1 MHPNGI
7 AEGIHT
13 AVPDMLHQ
21 LLLTNWSALMQKQIF
36 QNPLFLSGQTNL
48 LPIYK
53 GFSGAGVKG
62 NAAANQGCAL
72 LNELPACQAAHPCR
86 QLLQMKGLFQ
96 IIVRPCIQARNLIRN
111 LTACG

>member
-21 LLLTNWSALMQKQIF
+21 LLLADWSALMQKQIF

-72 LNELPACQAAHPCR
+72 LNELPEEEKREGAR
-86 QLLQMKGLFQ
+86 E
-96 IIVRPCIQARNLIRN
+96 VRRSNLSKERS
-111 LTACG
+111 